1 MEGQIQGIRNLLEDE
16 AHCNDML
23 LQTAAVTASRN
34 PG

>member
-1 MEGQIQGIRNLLEDE
+1 MEGQIQGIRNMLEND

-23 LQTAAVTASRN
+23 IRTAAVTAARN